1 MLVAVQKDV
10 TESVPDLARGAQDV
24 EMVAIGDH
32 RAPARKDPVH
42 GPSDPGR
49 DGFHAAAER
58 IVVASFDDQVNVV
71 ALDGVVSEPRRG
83 RVTECGEGRFE
94 RTEPAFLP
102 APRRCPP
109 HLEWGIKGSDICCE
123 STVRF

>member
-1 MLVAVQKDV
+1 VAVQKDV

-71 ALDGVVSEPRRG
+71 ALDGVVSEPRHMTGGAACDSLARAVG
-83 RVTECGEGRFE
+83 NAPHRAG
-94 RTEPAFLP
+94 LP
-102 APRRCPP
+102 ASAAPVSAP
-109 HLEWGIKGSDICCE
+109 S
-123 STVRF
+123 